1 MYLVLICTF
10 IVYINAT
17 KEPERADEN
26 QPVIRQTWLQLLVL
40 IFVPCVHL

>member
-1 MYLVLICTF
+1 MYLVLIYTF
-10 IVYINAT
+10 MVYINAT

-40 IFVPCVHL
+40 IFVLCVHL